1 MWLVVA
7 RKGLLEEHIAEGK
20 AQALRGIEFASS
32 RLPFLTDIAGNRKP
46 HRGVIASEEMEDA
59 LTLKVADG
67 NQQEKAADAS
77 MAASLEPSNS
87 IAHQFFAAHK
97 GAKSLSAN
105 TSDPYRT

>member
-7 RKGLLEEHIAEGK
+7 RKVLLEEHIAEGK
-20 AQALRGIEFASS
+20 VQALRGIEFASS

-59 LTLKVADG
+59 LTLRVADG

-77 MAASLEPSNS
+77 MVPVRSSSRSRTANLATGSSL
-87 IAHQFFAAHK
+87 
-97 GAKSLSAN
+97 
-105 TSDPYRT
+105 